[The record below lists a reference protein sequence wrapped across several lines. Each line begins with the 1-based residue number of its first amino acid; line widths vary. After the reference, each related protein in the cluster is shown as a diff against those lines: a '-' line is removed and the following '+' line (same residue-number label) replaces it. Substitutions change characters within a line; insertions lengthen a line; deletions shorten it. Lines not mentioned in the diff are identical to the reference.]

1 MKDLLKREPVQR
13 ALAWL
18 IALYIRFVFKLT
30 RWTHI
35 GDAEVVARAAAGKP
49 FIVCFWHGRMILMPK
64 FWRFAMPMYLLG
76 SPHRDGQL
84 ILRTLRHFG
93 VGSISGSSSKHG
105 ARALREM
112 TRVLTTGGSVVIAP
126 DGPRG
131 PRMHASLGIIALA
144 RLSGV
149 PIVPITFS
157 VTNGRVLRSWDRFLF
172 ALPFGKGV
180 FIAGE
185 HLWIPPDADDQALEA
200 ARVELERRLNAIT
213 VEADRQCHRE
223 PVTPAPAAEPAADPR
238 VA

>member
-1 MKDLLKREPVQR
+1 MKQLLKREPVQR

-18 IALYIRFVFKLT
+18 IALYIRLVFALT
-30 RWTHI
+30 RWTRI
-35 GDAEVVARAAAGKP
+35 GDAEVVAQATAGRP
-49 FIVCFWHGRMILMPK
+49 FIVCFWHGRMILMPR

-93 VGSISGSSSKHG
+93 VQSIIGSSSKRG

-112 TRVLTTGGSVVIAP
+112 ARVIENGGSIVMAP

-131 PRMHASLGIIALA
+131 PRMRVAPGIIALA
-144 RLSGV
+144 RLSGA
-149 PIVPITFS
+149 PIVPVTFS
-157 VTNGRVLRSWDRFLF
+157 TTQGRVLRSWDRFLL

-185 HLWIPPDADDQALEA
+185 HLSVPHDADDAALEA
-200 ARVELERRLNAIT
+200 ARLELERRLNAIT
-213 VEADRQCHRE
+213 SEADRRCHRI
-223 PVTPAPAAEPAADPR
+223 PVEPAPADATAADRR